1 MSKVLYILEQKK
13 RYMIDRQIDIQT
25 LKEYKNVG
33 KNGNYSLG
41 GFVSRSAAEDCMEKI
56 TFALSLDVYIDTSR
70 KRGERKG
77 KEAN

>member
-1 MSKVLYILEQKK
+1 M
-13 RYMIDRQIDIQT
+13 
-25 LKEYKNVG
+25 G